1 MIMNSSQYVVG
12 VYSTQPSTV
21 VTQTVTV
28 FLCSIIFI
36 FATGDAFLEIMFQR
50 TRTHGDEDIV

>member
-1 MIMNSSQYVVG
+1 MNSSQYVVG